1 MAILL
6 SSKGPK
12 FPVKMMMFEFPN
24 NMHFSQYMC
33 LKCLQSFSK
42 FRAAVKRGVALTKRR
57 KRGPR
62 TDGWV
67 QNITPLGEGHT
78 TSC

>member
-42 FRAAVKRGVALTKRR
+42 FRAAVKRGTRADEKKKKRAS
-57 KRGPR
+57 
-62 TDGWV
+62 D
-67 QNITPLGEGHT
+67 
-78 TSC
+78 